1 MRLVTEVQPW
11 NPRGS
16 IDEGSRIERG
26 WIGGGGGVEEGE
38 GWPPLHPRG
47 QCPLLS
53 SDEITIMD

>member
-1 MRLVTEVQPW
+1 MKARE
-11 NPRGS
+11 
-16 IDEGSRIERG
+16 SREDG
-26 WIGGGGGVEEGE
+26 LAGGGVEEGE